1 MIGKMKSLQRI
12 MDTGI
17 IAVIRG
23 DTVQKAV
30 QTAEAVK
37 EGGIDIIEI
46 TMTVPGAMDVLPELR
61 QRFSEDEV
69 VLGAGTVLDPETTRL
84 TLLAGA
90 EFVVSPG
97 LNPEVVKMCNR
108 YQVLNMAGSM
118 TVNEVINA
126 LEAGTDVVKFFPGNL
141 FGPQVIKTL
150 KGPLPQAEFIPTGG
164 VNLDNVQEWLRL
176 GCLAVGVGSDLTK
189 GAEKEDYEEVTRNA
203 RAFREKIK
211 EIRKG

>member
-69 VLGAGTVLDPETTRL
+69 VLGAGTVLDPETARL

-97 LNPEVVKMCNR
+97 LTPEVVKMCNR

>member
-1 MIGKMKSLQRI
+1 MLKKMRNLQRI

-23 DTVQKAV
+23 DTVQQALQV
-30 QTAEAVK
+30 AEAVK
-37 EGGIDIIEI
+37 KGGIDIIEI
-46 TMTVPGAMDVLPELR
+46 TMTVPGAMDALPQFKQKFPR
-61 QRFSEDEV
+61 DEV
-69 VLGAGTVLDPETTRL
+69 LLGAGTVLDTETARL
-84 TLLAGA
+84 TILAGA

-118 TVNEVINA
+118 TVNDVIGA
-126 LEAGTDVVKFFPGNL
+126 LEAGSDVVKFFPGNL

-164 VNLDNVQEWLRL
+164 VNLDNVQEWFRF
-176 GCLAVGVGSDLTK
+176 GCLAVGVGSELTR
-189 GAEKEDYEEVTRNA
+189 GAEKGDYDEVTRTA
-203 RAFREKIK
+203 AAFREKIM

>member
-46 TMTVPGAMDVLPELR
+46 TMTVPGAIDVLPELR

-69 VLGAGTVLDPETTRL
+69 VLGAGTVLDPETARL

-164 VNLDNVQEWLRL
+164 VNLDNVQEWLRF

>member
-46 TMTVPGAMDVLPELR
+46 TMTVPGAMDVLHELR

-164 VNLDNVQEWLRL
+164 VNLDNVQEWLRF